1 MVDDS
6 RRHSSIWKNRE
17 FLLLWGGQTVSEMG
31 TQITVLALPLVA
43 VVLLDATPFQVG
55 LLAAA
60 ETSAYL
66 LVALPAGAIVDRVA
80 KRRLMIWCDVSLF
93 LVIGSVPLAHALDAL
108 TLAHLYAV
116 ALVSSV
122 LSVFFAVAYQ
132 AYLPAVLEHHQLLD
146 GNGKLAASRSVAQVA
161 GPSSGAGLVTL
172 VGAAGAMAA
181 DAVSFVLSASALTA
195 IRSPEPR
202 RQTEPGPR
210 PTLRSQIR
218 EGLDYVL
225 RDRILRNSVAFNGTA
240 NFFVIM
246 VETLGP
252 VFLIRTLDL
261 RPGLVGLLLALGA
274 VGGVAGGVAARHLA
288 GRFGSARISWIS
300 MTVLSLPGLLI
311 PMAGSGWW
319 VLLFG
324 FGWISWTFSSTVA
337 GISLT
342 SYRQA
347 ACPPE
352 LLGRVSA
359 AARWITW
366 GTLPVGGLVGGGLA
380 TLLGVRTTLWIA
392 VVGGCCAGLW
402 LFFSPLR
409 GMRDIPLNE
418 PARKPG
424 PEAESVAEKP

>member
-1 MVDDS
+1 MPEDNGK
-6 RRHSSIWKNRE
+6 RSSIWNNRD
-17 FLLLWGGQTVSEMG
+17 FLLLWSGQTVSEMG
-31 TQITVLALPLVA
+31 SQITVLALPLVA
-43 VVLLDATPFQVG
+43 VVLLDATALQVG

-80 KRRLMIWCDVSLF
+80 KRRLMIACDLGLLV
-93 LVIGSVPLAHALDAL
+93 VIGSVPVTHALGVL
-108 TLAHLYAV
+108 TLAQLYAV
-116 ALVSSV
+116 ALLSSV
-122 LSVFFAVAYQ
+122 LSVFFSVAYQ
-132 AYLPAVLEHHQLLD
+132 AYLPTVLDRGQLMD
-146 GNGKLAASRSVAQVA
+146 GNGKLAASRSVAQIA
-161 GPSSGAGLVTL
+161 GPSTGAGLVTL
-172 VGAAGAMAA
+172 VGAAGTMAA
-181 DAVSFVLSASALTA
+181 DAISFAVSAGSLTA
-195 IRSPEPR
+195 IRTREPR
-202 RQTEPGPR
+202 RPQVKTGPK

-218 EGLDYVL
+218 EGLAYVVS
-225 RDRILRNSVAFNGTA
+225 DPILRNSVAFNGTA

-252 VFLIRTLDL
+252 LFLIRTLDL

-274 VGGVAGGVAARHLA
+274 VGGVAGGLVAQYLARKV
-288 GRFGSARISWIS
+288 GSARISWIS

-337 GISLT
+337 GVSLT

-352 LLGRVSA
+352 MLGRVSA

-366 GTLPVGGLVGGGLA
+366 GTLPLGGVVGGALA
-380 TLLGVRTTLWIA
+380 TALGVRTTLWIA
-392 VVGGCCAGLW
+392 VIGGCCAGLW

-409 GMRDIPLNE
+409 GMRDIPLKE
-418 PARKPG
+418 PE
-424 PEAESVAEKP
+424 PEVVAGKS

>member
-1 MVDDS
+1 MADDS
-6 RRHSSIWKNRE
+6 RTRSSIWHNRE

-43 VVLLDATPFQVG
+43 VVLLEASAFQVG

-60 ETSAYL
+60 ETSAFL
-66 LVALPAGAIVDRVA
+66 LVALPAGAIVDRIA
-80 KRRLMIWCDVSLF
+80 KRRLMIWCDLAQFV
-93 LVIGSVPLAHALDAL
+93 VIGSVPLAHATGAL
-108 TLAHLYAV
+108 TLAQLYVV
-116 ALVSSV
+116 ALVSGV
-122 LSVFFAVAYQ
+122 LSVFFSVAYQ
-132 AYLPAVLEHHQLLD
+132 AYLPTVLHHDQLMD
-146 GNGKLAASRSVAQVA
+146 GNGKLAASRSVAQIA
-161 GPSSGAGLVTL
+161 GPSTGAGLVTL

-181 DAVSFVLSASALTA
+181 DAFSFAFSAWSLSA
-195 IRSPEPR
+195 IRTREPHR
-202 RQTEPGPR
+202 PRPQADRR

-218 EGLDYVL
+218 EGLDHVF
-225 RDRILRNSVAFNGTA
+225 RDPILRNSVAFNGTA

-252 VFLIRTLDL
+252 VFLIRTLHL

-274 VGGVAGGVAARHLA
+274 VGGVAGGVAARFLA
-288 GRFGSARISWIS
+288 LRFGSARISWIS

-311 PMAGSGWW
+311 PLAGHGWW

-324 FGWISWTFSSTVA
+324 IGWISWTFSSTVA

-352 LLGRVSA
+352 MLGRVSA
-359 AARWITW
+359 AARWVTW
-366 GTLPVGGLVGGGLA
+366 GTLPLGGLA
-380 TLLGVRTTLWIA
+380 GGALATAFGVRTTLWIA

-409 GMRDIPLNE
+409 GMRDIPLKE
-418 PARKPG
+418 PE
-424 PEAESVAEKP
+424 PEPEPEPVAEKP